1 MFKFFFHE
9 FNEIKNFLK
18 ENYKVITILVVSMLY
33 FTLQW
38 YRPIGSNQAISQIV
52 YFIVIPFLAIYFLLK
67 DNPLNYGF
75 GLGDFLTWLYYVIIT
90 VAFCLP
96 FLILAPKLSQVN
108 TYYGKGFSYKNFFII
123 TVPVLLAW
131 EYILRGFLLFGLK
144 ERFGKMGIVIQTIP
158 FVLLHL
164 GKPEIETLSCIITG
178 LWFGWIAYRGNSF
191 WPAFIVHVFIN
202 FTVNILV
209 NF

>member
-18 ENYKVITILVVSMLY
+18 ENYKVITILVVSMLS

-52 YFIVIPFLAIYFLLK
+52 YFIVIPFLAIYILLK

-75 GLGDFLTWLYYVIIT
+75 GLGDFSTWLYYVIIT
-90 VAFCLP
+90 VVFCLP

-108 TYYGKGFSYKNFFII
+108 SYYGKGFSYKNFFRI

-131 EYILRGFLLFGLK
+131 EYMLRGFLLFGLK
-144 ERFGKMGIVIQTIP
+144 ERFGQMSIVIQTIP